1 MIQAKPG
8 QIVLEKVGHER
19 RKDLPSAPL
28 VERTD
33 STRHG
38 VFCGGATYHERLAEW
53 MAGRPVAGD
62 LVSRVG
68 KWEVVTPAGAVVGI
82 VEAETRETA
91 RVVAEARFWGGTA
104 EGVLVR
110 YVGSVVRVI
119 RMGGR
124 S

>member
-19 RKDLPSAPL
+19 RKDLPSAPV

-38 VFCGGATYHERLAEW
+38 ATYDEKLAAW
-53 MAGRPVAGD
+53 MAGKPVAGD

-110 YVGSVVRVI
+110 YVGTVVRVI

-124 S
+124 A